1 MNFLQYT
8 NLIKSYNICIFF
20 FYSKECMELFNKI
33 KNIEIPHKNKISFV
47 EIENNISLI
56 KEIKLKSYPFF
67 KIYKDG
73 ILIEDII
80 GTYANIENIIRLHIS

>member
-1 MNFLQYT
+1 MDFLQYT
-8 NLIKSYNICIFF
+8 NLVKSYRVCIFF
-20 FYSKECMELFNKI
+20 FYSKECHELYDKI
-33 KNIEIPHKNKISFV
+33 KTIETSHKNKICFV
-47 EIENNISLI
+47 DIDHNISLI

-80 GTYANIENIIRLHIS
+80 GTYDNIENIIRLHIT